1 MSKWPSVGLHW
12 KNKSQIVKT
21 EFSFKAAMFI
31 LALYDHEFNMKH
43 SFSLF
48 FSLAEK
54 VFQVLQG
61 FLKKKGNETVSILFW
76 SFYKM

>member
-1 MSKWPSVGLHW
+1 
-12 KNKSQIVKT
+12 
-21 EFSFKAAMFI
+21 MFI